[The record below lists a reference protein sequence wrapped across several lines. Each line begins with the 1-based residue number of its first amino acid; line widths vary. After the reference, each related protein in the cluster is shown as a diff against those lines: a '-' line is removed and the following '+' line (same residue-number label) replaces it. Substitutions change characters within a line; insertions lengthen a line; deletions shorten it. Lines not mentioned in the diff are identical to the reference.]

1 MALAGEPS
9 LALDHA
15 QLFGLDPAMLDVD
28 AAEVARQIRLRQES
42 YLQFPPPAAAL
53 HFVDSE
59 AGLAA
64 AAPLLAASMDGVLG
78 LDAEWGQPPE
88 GGGKAPVSLLQ
99 AREPALLNVWL
110 GTAVLMC
117 IHTGESCP
125 SM

>member
-1 MALAGEPS
+1 MVLAGEPS

-15 QLFGLDPAMLDVD
+15 QLFGLDPATLQVD
-28 AAEVARQIRLRQES
+28 AADVARHIRLREES
-42 YLQFPPPAAAL
+42 YLQFPLPAAAL

-64 AAPLLAASMDGVLG
+64 AAPVLEASLAGVLG

-99 AREPALLNVWL
+99 ASL
-110 GTAVLMC
+110 
-117 IHTGESCP
+117 HP
-125 SM
+125 SFYGSMHQCYCQHSR